1 MSHASETRQSSAGL
15 IAPGTLAGRLTRLAM
30 LAAALALV
38 VAGGALNLAAH
49 LMGLQALKHQAA
61 EQARVLAAN
70 LSAAAAFDDRA
81 AAAETL
87 ASLDGLQAVGRAT
100 LVDPQGRVVAEFVR
114 PDGQAPVPDLTAL
127 ALDPTR
133 GDLREGGGWIV
144 ASEPVRLGNRWL
156 GLTLVEVST
165 APLLRRAWV
174 FAGVTAGVVAVAL
187 TMAWLLAVGVRRDV
201 SRIER
206 QLDDLAHRDPVTGL
220 FNRHAAMAH
229 LATLVGGRRAR
240 SFSVVS
246 IDLDDFKLINDTL
259 GHAVGDDV
267 LQQVA
272 SRLQAGLRPG
282 GFACRFGG
290 DEFVVICP
298 CPEGYS
304 QPAMYQQLVR
314 QALAITPPPEAPDLE
329 LSGSVGVAR
338 YPQDASDVPGL
349 LQASDIAMYVA
360 KQRGKNQMAAFEPW
374 MRERTEQWLQTAND
388 LRGALRRGELR
399 LHYQPIIELASGRIT
414 GAEALVRWQHP
425 QRGWLLPGDFIP
437 VAERSGL
444 VADVGGWVLEEAAR
458 QWTRWRDQGLGPL
471 NIAVNVS
478 PRQLRR
484 DLLRQQFAQA
494 IQRSGA
500 DPAGFTLELTEHS
513 LVENLDSHM
522 ALLLELR
529 GQGVSV
535 AIDDFGTGLST
546 ISYLKRLPV
555 SKLKIDRSFV
565 SGMTESEGDAT
576 IVGATLAMAQAFG
589 LQVVAEGV
597 ETQEQR
603 DFLAAQGCDHFQG
616 HLFAPPLP
624 IAELDAR
631 LRGRLPLS
639 APPGTPF

>member
-1 MSHASETRQSSAGL
+1 MSEPSASLQPSAGP

-38 VAGGALNLAAH
+38 VAGGALNLAVH
-49 LMGLQALKHQAA
+49 LMGLQSLKHQAA

-100 LVDPQGRVVAEFVR
+100 LVDPQGRVVAEYVR
-114 PDGQAPVPDLTAL
+114 PDGLAPVPDLTAL

-133 GDLREGGGWIV
+133 GDLREGGGWVV

-165 APLLRRAWV
+165 APLQRRAWV
-174 FAGVTAGVVAVAL
+174 FAGVTAGVVVVAL
-187 TMAWLLAVGVRRDV
+187 AMAWLLAVGVRRDV

-229 LATLVGGRRAR
+229 LGTLVGGRRAR

-282 GFACRFGG
+282 SFACRFGG

-298 CPEGYS
+298 CPEGYA
-304 QPAMYQQLVR
+304 QPAMYLQLVR

-329 LSGSVGVAR
+329 LSGSVGVSR
-338 YPQDASDVPGL
+338 HPQDATDVPGL

-529 GQGVSV
+529 GQGVAV
-535 AIDDFGTGLST
+535 AIDDFGTGLSS

-565 SGMTESEGDAT
+565 GGMTESEGDAT
-576 IVGATLAMAQAFG
+576 IVGATLAMAEAFG

-597 ETQEQR
+597 ETPAQR
-603 DFLAAQGCDHFQG
+603 DLLRTLGCGFGQGYLFSRPVGPADFERLVLAQQDARQ
-616 HLFAPPLP
+616 PLP
-624 IAELDAR
+624 QA
-631 LRGRLPLS
+631 
-639 APPGTPF
+639 